1 MNRVRYVVG
10 WVHFE
15 SAVLDVPDGVIHEL
29 KSRLEIS
36 NRNHG
41 AWTRFHAGQEI
52 YVTSKLFEGFAEVA
66 DDSVSKQGR
75 IKVFLRFMGRLV
87 PTQVPWEDLQAIEA
101 GRQDLP
107 KVNHRRTRGRG
118 RWIRGQG
125 TVVGSVA

>member
-1 MNRVRYVVG
+1 M
-10 WVHFE
+10 
-15 SAVLDVPDGVIHEL
+15 
-29 KSRLEIS
+29 
-36 NRNHG
+36 
-41 AWTRFHAGQEI
+41 
-52 YVTSKLFEGFAEVA
+52 TSKLFEGFAEVA